1 MSLVHEYAFG
11 QVCGLDVNNLHC
23 IGSRAVH
30 VGKFDHT
37 NGESHV
43 YERRGQAGAT
53 ELPTPGLF
61 ASIWRSRQGNVY
73 LAHRDGAFFTRQPNG
88 TWDRCMV
95 RASLLGIWGLDDDHV
110 YGWGLAGDE
119 PVMFQKAADGT
130 WPPMSAPE
138 KLVFGMS
145 GDRPDRLIA
154 VGLNG
159 SISIWDGGTWRAQSS
174 PVSAALSSVHWVSE
188 DEIYVT
194 GPSAKFVLEG
204 SIHGW
209 SRRGPFPYPLHCV
222 ARFAGKLWVG
232 CGLSGLHVLPDG
244 ADRLELVKPNIQVTF
259 FDPRGNLVMSGTE
272 MIVETADGDSFAGV
286 GIAAYKELADRL
298 PPSW

>member
-1 MSLVHEYAFG
+1 MYQYAFG
-11 QVCGLDVNNLHC
+11 QVSGLEIDSLHA
-23 IGSRAVH
+23 IASRAIDVA
-30 VGKFDHT
+30 KFDHT

-43 YERRGQAGAT
+43 LEKKGSETAT

-61 ASIWRSRQGNVY
+61 AGIWRSLDGNVY
-73 LAHRDGAFFTRQPNG
+73 LAHRDGAFFTRKPNG
-88 TWDRCMV
+88 KYDRCHV

-110 YGWGLAGDE
+110 YGWGLAGNE
-119 PVMFQKAADGT
+119 PVMFRKAPDGT
-130 WPPMSAPE
+130 WPPMTAPE

-154 VGLNG
+154 VGVNG
-159 SISIWDGGTWRAQSS
+159 SISLWDGGTWAPQSS
-174 PVSAALSSVHWVSE
+174 PVKGALSSVHWVSE

-194 GPSAKFVLEG
+194 GPSARFILEG

-222 ARFAGKLWVG
+222 AKFADKLWVG
-232 CGLSGLHVLPDG
+232 CGVAGLHVLPDG
-244 ADRLELVKPNIQVTF
+244 ADALEQIKPNVQVTY
-259 FDPRGNLVMSGTE
+259 FDARGHLVMAGLE
-272 MIVETADGDSFAGV
+272 MIVATADGVSFMGTTLPV
-286 GIAAYKELADRL
+286 YKELADRL